1 MSGEKRAAADP
12 SWEFTVGLARGI
24 LIGGGFVQR
33 GGAGEREVRGGRQAA
48 CWVTSQGGL
57 GGWEP
62 TCLGM

>member
-33 GGAGEREVRGGRQAA
+33 GGAWGVGVWGVDRLHVG
-48 CWVTSQGGL
+48 
-57 GGWEP
+57 
-62 TCLGM
+62 